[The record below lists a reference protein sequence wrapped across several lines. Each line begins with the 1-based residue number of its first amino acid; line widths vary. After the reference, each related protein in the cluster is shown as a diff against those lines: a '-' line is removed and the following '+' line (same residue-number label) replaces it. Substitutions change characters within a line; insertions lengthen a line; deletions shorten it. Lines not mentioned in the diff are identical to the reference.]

1 MNEGSENT
9 RHGTDWKAIL
19 QAAGLFWVIVG
30 AVLGFYGNHLLG
42 LVDDRIAKHA
52 SSARDNRDAFYRDI
66 QQRADNA
73 ASRIG
78 TDISELK
85 SNCAVM
91 QNWATGVESEIA
103 ELNRWRSECGQKM
116 AKVQQYME
124 RDTADI
130 RDLEREVRELQNLE
144 INEHKGSKR

>member
-1 MNEGSENT
+1 MNE
-9 RHGTDWKAIL
+9 GTDWKAIL
-19 QAAGLFWVIVG
+19 QAAGLFWIIVG
-30 AVLGFYGNHLLG
+30 GVLGFYGNHLLG

-52 SSARDNRDAFYRDI
+52 ASARDNRDAFYRDI

-73 ASRIG
+73 AGHIG
-78 TDISELK
+78 TNISELK

-91 QNWATGVESEIA
+91 QKWATGVESEIA
-103 ELNRWRSECGQKM
+103 ELNRWRGECGQKM
-116 AKVQQYME
+116 ARVQQYME

-144 INEHKGSKR
+144 RNEHKGIKR